1 MLDTH
6 TAAFVG
12 RWIQTAVVPDDIHA
26 SMRELSRTLGAGP
39 WFLREPG
46 VFPNQLDQGQSST
59 KALAIAMGYVGDM
72 QSLTFADE
80 AEVANGAR
88 VGYFD
93 THGRF
98 PIAAARSLAAASHH
112 RLASR
117 TGAHTFLESKPSIRF
132 SEF

>member
-1 MLDTH
+1 ML
-6 TAAFVG
+6 
-12 RWIQTAVVPDDIHA
+12 
-26 SMRELSRTLGAGP
+26 
-39 WFLREPG
+39 
-46 VFPNQLDQGQSST
+46 
-59 KALAIAMGYVGDM
+59 
-72 QSLTFADE
+72 
-80 AEVANGAR
+80 
-88 VGYFD
+88 D